1 MMQGKVL
8 SGQAPS
14 TSFRLDHDVRKLQAA
29 KACAKLI
36 AERGYADT
44 SIRDVAAEMGISTG
58 TLLHHFASKEELLT
72 ATLSLVADDF
82 LARMRQAAAKVP
94 EPVER
99 LRAVVR
105 ALLGKSKQ
113 ADIGWRVWIAFWHE
127 AAINPQLARVA
138 GDITDESEGLLT
150 DWIADGVS
158 QGSLK
163 CEDPRK
169 RASELAALI
178 DGVAIR
184 LYGETGRWSHDRAV
198 ALVDELIRDLIV

>member
-1 MMQGKVL
+1 MEGKVL
-8 SGQAPS
+8 AAQAPS

-44 SIRDVAAEMGISTG
+44 SIRDVAAEVGISTG

-72 ATLSLVADDF
+72 ATLLLVADDF
-82 LARMRQAAAKVP
+82 LTRMRRAAAAVP
-94 EPVER
+94 EPFER

-113 ADIGWRVWIAFWHE
+113 ADTGWRVWIAFWHE

-138 GDITDESEGLLT
+138 SDITDQTEGLLAEL
-150 DWIADGVS
+150 IVDGVS
-158 QGSLK
+158 RGQFHCK
-163 CEDPRK
+163 DPKK
-169 RASELAALI
+169 RAAELSALI

-184 LYGETGRWSHDRAV
+184 LYGETGRWSHERAV
-198 ALVDELIRDLIV
+198 RLVDDLIRDLVI